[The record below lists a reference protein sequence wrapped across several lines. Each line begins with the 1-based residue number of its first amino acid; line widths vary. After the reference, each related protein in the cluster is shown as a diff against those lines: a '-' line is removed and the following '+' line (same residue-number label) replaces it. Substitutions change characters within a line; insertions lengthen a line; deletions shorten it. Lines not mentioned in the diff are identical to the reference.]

1 MDTFIFHRSTYT
13 LAIGWSSSV
22 TTLDQQS
29 LNRIQQKSMAAIL
42 QKLGMNRSFPWK
54 VAFGPKELG
63 GMALYDKSMDQ
74 GVKQMSHFLDHCFAQ
89 DPVGNLILIELRRLQ
104 LESGSGFHILEHPT
118 E

>member
-1 MDTFIFHRSTYT
+1 
-13 LAIGWSSSV
+13 
-22 TTLDQQS
+22 
-29 LNRIQQKSMAAIL
+29 MAAIL